1 VSVASADWQDDWTV
15 HYGIPAGGVELP
27 VRGAPDPGPW
37 AADTA
42 RERLGPGAPAELV
55 TQLASALAAATL
67 DARGRDPMS
76 ACFFCPDPAQ
86 GELARIEVSSLHPD
100 EKFPELTVRQ
110 MADWLATPSERSVNP
125 PEVVYGDL
133 PIGPAARVRHQYVA
147 ADAGAGAAG
156 ATVAGPADGTADGTA
171 GGSPDGSGDGS
182 PDGEGTIMQTCTY
195 ATRPPE
201 IGSVVL
207 LTVSWRALAYS
218 DRLFDLTDRLA
229 EKLRLVRKEP

>member
-1 VSVASADWQDDWTV
+1 MASADWQDDWTV

-27 VRGAPDPGPW
+27 LRGAPDPGPW

-42 RERLGPGAPAELV
+42 RERLGPDAPAELV
-55 TQLASALAAATL
+55 TRLASALAAATL

-110 MADWLATPSERSVNP
+110 MAEWLATPSERSVNP
-125 PEVVYGDL
+125 PEVLYGDL
-133 PIGPAARVRHQYVA
+133 PIGPAARVRHQYV
-147 ADAGAGAAG
+147 DAGAGATAADPAAG
-156 ATVAGPADGTADGTA
+156 STDGPA
-171 GGSPDGSGDGS
+171 
-182 PDGEGTIMQTCTY
+182 DGEGTIMQTCTY

-229 EKLRLVRKEP
+229 EKLRLVRKAP

>member
-1 VSVASADWQDDWTV
+1 MASADWQDDWTV

-27 VRGAPDPGPW
+27 LRGAPDPGPW

-42 RERLGPGAPAELV
+42 RERLGPDAPAELV
-55 TQLASALAAATL
+55 TRLASALAAATL

-110 MADWLATPSERSVNP
+110 MAEWLATPSERSVNP
-125 PEVVYGDL
+125 PEVLYGDL
-133 PIGPAARVRHQYVA
+133 PIGPAARVRHQYV
-147 ADAGAGAAG
+147 DAGATAAGPAAGPAAG
-156 ATVAGPADGTADGTA
+156 AT
-171 GGSPDGSGDGS
+171 DGSA
-182 PDGEGTIMQTCTY
+182 DGEGTIMQTCTY

-229 EKLRLVRKEP
+229 EKLRLVRKAP